1 MLASRCRFQVQ
12 FASIHSTH
20 FPRTL
25 FPHLKN
31 NSINLGISSH
41 FPFPLSPLPEISTTR
56 TDTQKTSPLPP
67 PRTVDVC
74 VGGGCKRDE
83 LDTLPRPC
91 QGNWNLPLSRPSPP
105 SSSPRLARHTPPPK
119 QPHPG
124 CVCIPPPPP
133 LPSVSTT
140 TPKKKIVHKVQK
152 KRKGMGRRD
161 EKSVLCCVVCVY
173 PVFGSHFLSFP
184 FRKRQPSVSP
194 PPPRYILVV
203 STHTNYRSP
212 ARRG

>member
-31 NSINLGISSH
+31 NSISLGISSH

-124 CVCIPPPPP
+124 CVCIPPPPLFP
-133 LPSVSTT
+133 RFQPQHPKRKSST
-140 TPKKKIVHKVQK
+140 KCK
-152 KRKGMGRRD
+152 KRGKAWDVVMKR
-161 EKSVLCCVVCVY
+161 VCCVVWYACILCLV
-173 PVFGSHFLSFP
+173 PISFP
-184 FRKRQPSVSP
+184 FLSENASRPSP
-194 PPPRYILVV
+194 PPPQDI
-203 STHTNYRSP
+203 SP
-212 ARRG
+212 